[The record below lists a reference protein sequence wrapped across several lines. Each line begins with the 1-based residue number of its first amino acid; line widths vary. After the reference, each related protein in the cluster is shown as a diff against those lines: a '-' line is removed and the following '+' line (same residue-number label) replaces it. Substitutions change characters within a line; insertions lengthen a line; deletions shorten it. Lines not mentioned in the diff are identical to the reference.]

1 MKRKGLAKLN
11 SMLVCAVV
19 IMALFT
25 ACFLVGCNDVEDD
38 SIAPCVEHDFVRID
52 DATNREP
59 TYDRDG
65 RELRKCSICGITASF
80 VLPKLEKLSGTL
92 AENYLP
98 LLDLYNVNY
107 GDTLESV
114 ANKYFTTGWT
124 FALEGET
131 KVGYVSDEPYDYT
144 AIFTPMDSMY
154 APVERVVKL
163 KVNKAQ
169 LQETDVHLDVE
180 IVIPT
185 TVNSL
190 DEIVISLLNTQE
202 IPGTVAWV
210 DGQEILRNQVAKY
223 NYVFTPEDTDNYE
236 IFVGEVLLKA

>member
-1 MKRKGLAKLN
+1 MGLYR
-11 SMLVCAVV
+11 
-19 IMALFT
+19 
-25 ACFLVGCNDVEDD
+25 FL
-38 SIAPCVEHDFVRID
+38 
-52 DATNREP
+52 
-59 TYDRDG
+59 Y
-65 RELRKCSICGITASF
+65 
-80 VLPKLEKLSGTL
+80 L
-92 AENYLP
+92 AYQ
-98 LLDLYNVNY
+98 
-107 GDTLESV
+107 G
-114 ANKYFTTGWT
+114 
-124 FALEGET
+124 
-131 KVGYVSDEPYDYT
+131 
-144 AIFTPMDSMY
+144 
-154 APVERVVKL
+154 